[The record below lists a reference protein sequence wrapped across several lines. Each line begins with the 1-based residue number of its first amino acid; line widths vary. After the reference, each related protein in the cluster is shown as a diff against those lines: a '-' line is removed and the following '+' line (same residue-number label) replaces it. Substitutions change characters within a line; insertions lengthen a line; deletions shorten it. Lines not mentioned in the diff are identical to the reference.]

1 MEIFSFPRE
10 DKEDRNEQPQDS
22 ESKILLYMEVER
34 GWKCMKK
41 ELLFYN
47 CENMELVEGN
57 RDILFL
63 FRLYIEELEKM
74 KKEGYFTVEE
84 YEGACNVWFGSLLE
98 LIKEAYNN
106 LVIGNFY
113 SYTMIGRTIIENYV
127 CFYLIKKY
135 KKEELWKKWYY
146 NSLNQSVQ
154 KLKKLAPEYDGT
166 KEACR
171 QFEEIC
177 REQNIEDTEGRE
189 YARDYGWIESVL
201 NVPKKKK
208 ISFKM
213 LCENVDEEIYE
224 DFSKLSE
231 SVHGVSIFE
240 KIGKFTFEES
250 FFHMASILEDYIFK
264 VGSLYTYYLT
274 KDFIKGHFDI
284 LEKIRKGLEIK

>member
-1 MEIFSFPRE
+1 
-10 DKEDRNEQPQDS
+10 
-22 ESKILLYMEVER
+22 
-34 GWKCMKK
+34 MKK

-47 CENMELVEGN
+47 CENMELVEQN
-57 RDILFL
+57 RDILLL
-63 FRLYIEELEKM
+63 FRLYIEELEKI
-74 KKEGYFTVEE
+74 KKEGYYTVKE

-113 SYTMIGRTIIENYV
+113 SYAMIGERLLRT
-127 CFYLIKKY
+127 KY
-135 KKEELWKKWYY
+135 AFICYY

-189 YARDYGWIESVL
+189 YARDYGWTESVL
-201 NVPKKKK
+201 KLPKNKR

-213 LCENVDEEIYE
+213 LCDNVDEEIYD

-231 SVHGVSIFE
+231 SVHGVNIF
-240 KIGKFTFEES
+240 
-250 FFHMASILEDYIFK
+250 
-264 VGSLYTYYLT
+264 SLIQLFQY
-274 KDFIKGHFDI
+274 
-284 LEKIRKGLEIK
+284 